1 MLVKKEN
8 TNFQFHECLREIDHP
23 VCLFSYAVLVFFGSP
38 QFLVSKQALVL
49 PPSTIFYLLDCSS
62 SHNVRGFPV
71 ASRLGD
77 NKVAANT
84 IEFPQFDILSGD
96 SAHSDHYFIH
106 SNKSKK
112 AQGCFNDSTSAVSKK
127 IAKEWKILEK
137 DLPDSI
143 YVRVYEQRIDLLR
156 AVIIGAAGTPYHDGL
171 FFLDIVLPSDY
182 PNQPPKVYYH
192 AHGLRLNPN
201 LYSNGTV
208 CLSLIHTWTGR
219 GVELWTPAKSTILQ
233 LLVSIQ
239 GLVLNSKP
247 YFNEPGREVGL
258 YSKAERWTKKSTA
271 YNEEVFILSCKTM
284 LYNMRKAPKGFES
297 FVVEHFRARGDFIL
311 AAIRAYINGD
321 ATVGQYQ
328 ECVSASLSSVPVSS
342 KFKANLEKMHLDLRS
357 AFHGIDTSPPKM
369 KKLPLEGRREEKEA
383 TSDAVKSRSSA
394 KESKQGIS
402 STILKVL
409 KKIFE

>member
-1 MLVKKEN
+1 MA
-8 TNFQFHECLREIDHP
+8 P
-23 VCLFSYAVLVFFGSP
+23 
-38 QFLVSKQALVL
+38 
-49 PPSTIFYLLDCSS
+49 
-62 SHNVRGFPV
+62 
-71 ASRLGD
+71 GD
-77 NKVAANT
+77 DKVAANT
-84 IEFPQFDILSGD
+84 IEFLQFDILSGD
-96 SAHSDHYFIH
+96 SAHSDHYFIQ

-112 AQGCFNDSTSAVSKK
+112 SQDCFNNPRSAVSRK

-171 FFLDIVLPSDY
+171 FFFDIVLPSDY

-208 CLSLIHTWTGR
+208 CLSLIHTWTGQ

-258 YSKAERWTKKSTA
+258 HSKDERWTKKSMA
-271 YNEEVFILSCKTM
+271 YNEEVLTLSCKTM
-284 LYNMRKAPKGFES
+284 LYNLRKAPKGFQS

-311 AAIRAYINGD
+311 AAIGAYINGD
-321 ATVGQYQ
+321 ATVGHFQ

-342 KFKANLEKMHLDLRS
+342 KFKANLEKVHLDLRS
-357 AFHGIDTSPPKM
+357 AFRRISTSPLKM
-369 KKLPLEGRREEKEA
+369 KNLPLEGVRGEKGA
-383 TSDAVKSRSSA
+383 TSDAVKSRSGA
-394 KESKQGIS
+394 KESKEGIS
-402 STILKVL
+402 SKILSVL
-409 KKIFE
+409 KKLF